1 MSEQTKEHNVLSP
14 IRRWGSGIYSHF
26 GFLILMGMA
35 SVLSLVPALL
45 LLYGFTNSGS
55 LILLAAT
62 ILAAGLFGIVWAA
75 VSRTAWDLQ
84 FGFPIYLFKTFV
96 KYIKENAKQ
105 GYVLGLI
112 FSLFWALA
120 LSPLLLAETAP
131 DLLTTGSYAAS
142 ILLSAVLSVLTSYA
156 FYQVGRWELTVGQ
169 ILKNSVLFLLSAPLR
184 ALLTAALWLVLL
196 AAALTVPVYVLPL
209 SLFLGL
215 PCILCVTTQSFY
227 VPKIDEL
234 MAKAAEE

>member
-1 MSEQTKEHNVLSP
+1 MSEQTQEHNVLSP

-84 FGFPIYLFKTFV
+84 FGFPIYSVVDVYDIIEYLEEDPANAENV
-96 KYIKENAKQ
+96 ARIKA
-105 GYVLGLI
+105 Y
-112 FSLFWALA
+112 LA
-120 LSPLLLAETAP
+120 VN
-131 DLLTTGSYAAS
+131 G
-142 ILLSAVLSVLTSYA
+142 
-156 FYQVGRWELTVGQ
+156 
-169 ILKNSVLFLLSAPLR
+169 
-184 ALLTAALWLVLL
+184 
-196 AAALTVPVYVLPL
+196 
-209 SLFLGL
+209 
-215 PCILCVTTQSFY
+215 
-227 VPKIDEL
+227 
-234 MAKAAEE
+234 AKA